1 MRTGKRGTVT
11 PQLKIYTILQFTVRY
26 FHFDARKVEPFQQK
40 KILGTENGYSEDLLL
55 VEI

>member
-26 FHFDARKVEPFQQK
+26 FHFDARIVEPFQQK
-40 KILGTENGYSEDLLL
+40 KILGTDNGYSEDLLL